1 MPESNDN
8 PPDNVVP
15 FGHLVPWA
23 IADELRR
30 YYGALVDEPLPRQI
44 EALSKALAAKLTK
57 NKEKV

>member
-15 FGHLVPWA
+15 FGHLIPWA

-44 EALSKALAAKLTK
+44 EALSKELAAKLTK

>member
-15 FGHLVPWA
+15 FGHLIPWA

-30 YYGALVDEPLPRQI
+30 YYGALVDEPLPHQI
-44 EALSKALAAKLTK
+44 EALSKELAAKLTK

>member
-15 FGHLVPWA
+15 FGHLIPWA

-44 EALSKALAAKLTK
+44 EALSKELAAKLTK
-57 NKEKV
+57 NKEQV

>member
-1 MPESNDN
+1 MPENDDN

-15 FGHLVPWA
+15 IGHLVPWA

-44 EALSKALAAKLTK
+44 ETLSKVLAAKLTK